1 MSPIST
7 ANISPPATSPTESAD
22 AGTASEI
29 DAASAAFAELLRRSQ
44 AGARSAAGAAT
55 KAASTGRPARD
66 DTTPGAVDAGDAA
79 AAQAKQADCESAATT
94 DPGLRDMAPDPGLA
108 IPPWVAPSAQSCAA
122 AAQSLTAS
130 ILAQRAQSA
139 PPPTEAA
146 IASGLSARSVSAATV
161 PAGAFARADGPADAS
176 ARLEGA
182 HESPPGFKLAAVPE
196 TSAGMLSQAMQRGGR
211 SDAAALLRAALT
223 DAANDTGATRGAAP
237 SQGADPGAIGQSRVS
252 ATTTDTGVVRPD
264 PGAWAAQA
272 VAVDA
277 AAMRSSASA
286 PHSIAIDAAVG
297 TPRFTD
303 ETAQQVT
310 WMAKNGIE
318 QAEIRVKPAELG
330 PISVK
335 IEMNQGEAIIS
346 FAVTQPETRVAV
358 EDALHRLQ
366 EMLAES
372 GISLG
377 QTSVGGQDFG
387 QTSRDGGA
395 QHRNR
400 ITFAGSAASG
410 GTVDS
415 LLSVPKLRSGS
426 GRGMVDTFA

>member
-7 ANISPPATSPTESAD
+7 ANISPPATSPTVSVD
-22 AGTASEI
+22 AGTASDT
-29 DAASAAFAELLRRSQ
+29 DAASAAFAELLRRNQ

-55 KAASTGRPARD
+55 KAATSGRPARD
-66 DTTPGAVDAGDAA
+66 DTTPGVVDAGDAA
-79 AAQAKQADCESAATT
+79 APQAKQADCDNGATT

-108 IPPWVAPSAQSCAA
+108 IPPWLPPAAQSGAA

-130 ILAQRAQSA
+130 IFAQRAQSA
-139 PPPTEAA
+139 PPPTEVA
-146 IASGLSARSVSAATV
+146 IASALSARSGSAATI
-161 PAGAFARADGPADAS
+161 PAGGFARADWPADAS
-176 ARLEGA
+176 ARIDGA
-182 HESPPGFKLAAVPE
+182 VDSAQGVILAAVPD
-196 TSAGMLSQAMQRGGR
+196 TSAGMLSQATPRAGR

-223 DAANDTGATRGAAP
+223 DAANDSGATRSAAP
-237 SQGADPGAIGQSRVS
+237 WQATDRSGIGQSI
-252 ATTTDTGVVRPD
+252 APALTTDTGVVRPD

-286 PHSIAIDAAVG
+286 PQSITIDAAVG

-387 QTSRDGGA
+387 HSSRDGGA
-395 QHRNR
+395 GQRNR
-400 ITFAGSAASG
+400 VIFT
-410 GTVDS
+410 
-415 LLSVPKLRSGS
+415 GS
-426 GRGMVDTFA
+426 GASAGAVDRGLPAAAARNDRQRGMVDTFA